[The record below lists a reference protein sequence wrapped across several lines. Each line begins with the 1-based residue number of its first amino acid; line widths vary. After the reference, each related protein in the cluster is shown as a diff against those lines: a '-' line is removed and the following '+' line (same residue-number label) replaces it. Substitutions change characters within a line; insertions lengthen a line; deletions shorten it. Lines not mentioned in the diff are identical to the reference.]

1 MLKIS
6 LTFFEKFIVLLDEI
20 IGGLAVAA
28 ALFAAVIVAVAF
40 WVIYQAHIQVALQT
54 AQNFMFGG

>member
-6 LTFFEKFIVLLDEI
+6 LTFFEKFILLLDEI
-20 IGGLAVAA
+20 IGGLAMAA
-28 ALFAAVIVAVAF
+28 ALFAAVIVGVAF
-40 WVIYQAHIQVALQT
+40 YVIYQPHIQVALRA